1 MATREQVLAVLTD
14 VGDDARAYDEAGRR
28 LGISPGLAYLLA
40 TGRPADGS
48 GTAADAAPPTGAPL
62 LTSPQVLANPPAVK
76 PATDPNVQR
85 WMREQASRHLRQELR
100 RD

>member
-1 MATREQVLAVLTD
+1 VLAR
-14 VGDDARAYDEAGRR
+14 VGDDARAYDEVGRR

-48 GTAADAAPPTGAPL
+48 GTAADAASPTGAPL
-62 LTSPQVLANPPAVK
+62 LTSPQALANPPAVK
-76 PATDPNVQR
+76 PAADPKVR
-85 WMREQASRHLRQELR
+85 TWMREQAARHLRQDLRQDLR

>member
-1 MATREQVLAVLTD
+1 MATREQVLAQLAQI
-14 VGDDARAYDEAGRR
+14 GDDARAYDEAGRR

-48 GTAADAAPPTGAPL
+48 GTAADAAPPTDAPL
-62 LTSPQVLANPPAVK
+62 LSSPQALANPSAVK
-76 PATDPNVQR
+76 PAADPKVR
-85 WMREQASRHLRQELR
+85 TWMRERAARELHLR

>member
-14 VGDDARAYDEAGRR
+14 GGDDARAYDEAGRR

-48 GTAADAAPPTGAPL
+48 GTAADAAPPTDAPL
-62 LTSPQVLANPPAVK
+62 LTSPQARPTPPAVT
-76 PATDPNVQR
+76 PATDPKVR
-85 WMREQASRHLRQELR
+85 PWMREQASRHLQQEHR